1 MLHPP
6 LLVACLSVYG
16 FAKTVCSAEE
26 KIAHNLR
33 TSISLLGE
41 TFGEVQK
48 GACKILSFWDRHENL

>member
-41 TFGEVQK
+41 TFGEDQK
-48 GACKILSFWDRHENL
+48 GGGKIHSFWDRRENL

>member
-33 TSISLLGE
+33 TSIRILGE
-41 TFGEVQK
+41 IFCEDQK
-48 GACKILSFWDRHENL
+48 EAGKIHSFWDHRENL